1 MLIQSQKLRDFFN
14 LNVSSKEVSSVID
27 NNNLEK
33 LSLKRIN
40 KTIKNSNN
48 EEKINK
54 LKSILLQKNKVES
67 IKSNTS
73 SVCQSEEPKN
83 KYYDL
88 TASELSNRYNINVL
102 PVHHNEKFIGY
113 LFQGIDS
120 NRNRLLISTHGTAR
134 NHTLTFNKDD
144 YIQLNFAALANTVLS
159 SSTTTFIDKLR
170 QDEIQYKDASQV
182 YDKRQRRVTN
192 YFLSGGIR
200 TQPENA
206 ASLVAD
212 IHGDKNNLQFDI
224 FLLDNETT
232 GILFSDVISSI
243 RALEPSYKTFDCHF
257 CRPKNNQAKV
267 FSVANNFKTTE
278 PIYQNIRKT
287 VSIVE
292 RRPDKTFPQPALWES
307 STNPGAIGVFI
318 PGNNPKYILAT
329 SEVQAQRILREHG
342 IIW

>member
-1 MLIQSQKLRDFFN
+1 
-14 LNVSSKEVSSVID
+14 
-27 NNNLEK
+27 
-33 LSLKRIN
+33 
-40 KTIKNSNN
+40 
-48 EEKINK
+48 
-54 LKSILLQKNKVES
+54 
-67 IKSNTS
+67 
-73 SVCQSEEPKN
+73 N

-144 YIQLNFAALANTVLS
+144 DIQLNFAALANTVLS

-243 RALEPSYKTFDCHF
+243 RALEPSYKMFDCHF
-257 CRPKNNQAKV
+257 CRPKNNQAKA
-267 FSVANNFKTTE
+267 FSVANNFKTTA
-278 PIYQNIRKT
+278 PIYQNIRQT
-287 VSIVE
+287 VCIVE

>member
-48 EEKINK
+48 EKKINK
-54 LKSILLQKNKVES
+54 LKSILLQNNKVES
-67 IKSNTS
+67 IKINTS
-73 SVCQSEEPKN
+73 SVYQSEEPKN

-88 TASELSNRYNINVL
+88 TASELSNRYNIKVL

-144 YIQLNFAALANTVLS
+144 DIQLNFAALANTVLS

-224 FLLDNETT
+224 FLLDNENT

-243 RALEPSYKTFDCHF
+243 RALEPSYITFDCHF
-257 CRPKNNQAKV
+257 CRPKNNQAKA

-278 PIYQNIRKT
+278 PIYQNIRQT

-292 RRPDKTFPQPALWES
+292 RRPNKTFPQPALWES

>member
-27 NNNLEK
+27 KNNLEK

-144 YIQLNFAALANTVLS
+144 DIQLNFAALANTVLS

-243 RALEPSYKTFDCHF
+243 RALEPSYKMFDCHF
-257 CRPKNNQAKV
+257 CRPKNNQAKA
-267 FSVANNFKTTE
+267 FSVANNFKTTA
-278 PIYQNIRKT
+278 PIYQNIRQT

>member
-33 LSLKRIN
+33 ISLKRIN
-40 KTIKNSNN
+40 KF
-48 EEKINK
+48 
-54 LKSILLQKNKVES
+54 KSILLQKNKVES
-67 IKSNTS
+67 IKINTS

-144 YIQLNFAALANTVLS
+144 DIQLNFATLANTVLS

-224 FLLDNETT
+224 FLLGNETT

-243 RALEPSYKTFDCHF
+243 RALEPSYKMFDCHF
-257 CRPKNNQAKV
+257 CRPKNNQAKA

-278 PIYQNIRKT
+278 PIYQNIRQT

-329 SEVQAQRILREHG
+329 SELQAQRILREHG